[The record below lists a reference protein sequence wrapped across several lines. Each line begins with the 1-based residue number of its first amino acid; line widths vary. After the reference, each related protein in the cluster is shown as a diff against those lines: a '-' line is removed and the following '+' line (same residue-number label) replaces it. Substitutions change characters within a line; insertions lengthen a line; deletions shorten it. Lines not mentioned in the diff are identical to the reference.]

1 MATLKDVAQRA
12 GVSISTVS
20 RVLNR
25 PEKVKPDTR
34 ATVEKAIV
42 ALNYRPSRVAQR
54 LRDRAGC
61 AELLGMIIP
70 DIQNPFYSEIVRGT
84 EDVAYAR
91 ESATILCNSDEDP
104 ARQKFYLDVLARESA
119 DGVLLPPLFHN
130 GTLALDRDRLP
141 FPVVCFDRR
150 IPGDPVDTVVT
161 NNRQGAYAMTDH
173 LLSLS
178 HRRIGLIC
186 GPSSLSTSTERA
198 EGYRSAL
205 RDHDCSIDN
214 DLIFMDV
221 PRQSAGYDR
230 ARQLLASDAPP
241 SALFAAN
248 NQLALGA
255 FAYAQEHNLRIPDD
269 VAIVGFDDAPWAR
282 LLDPPL
288 TTVRQPAYEMGRRSA
303 ELLFD
308 RIDSPDRMPALIT
321 LRPELVVRRSCGATG

>member
-25 PEKVKPDTR
+25 PEKVKVDTR
-34 ATVEKAIV
+34 ATVEEAIA
-42 ALNYRPSRVAQR
+42 ALNYRPNRVAQR
-54 LRDRAGC
+54 LRDRAGR

-84 EDVAYAR
+84 EDVSYAR

-104 ARQKFYLDVLARESA
+104 ARQQFYLDVLARESA
-119 DGVLLPPLFHN
+119 DGILLPPLFHN

-150 IPGDPVDTVVT
+150 IPGDPVDTVVV
-161 NNRQGAYAMTDH
+161 NNRQGAYGMTDH
-173 LLSLS
+173 LLSLG

-186 GPSSLSTSTERA
+186 GPSSLSTSIERA
-198 EGYRSAL
+198 EGYRAAL
-205 RDHDCSIDN
+205 READQPIDES
-214 DLIFMDV
+214 LILMDV
-221 PRQSAGYDR
+221 PRQSAGYKH
-230 ARQLLASDAPP
+230 ARQLLSSDSPP
-241 SALFAAN
+241 TALFAAN

-255 FAYAQEHNLRIPDD
+255 FSYAQEHSLQIPDD
-269 VAIVGFDDAPWAR
+269 IAIVGFDDAPWAR

-303 ELLFD
+303 ELLFE
-308 RIDSPDRMPALIT
+308 RIDTPDRMPALVT
-321 LRPELVVRRSCGATG
+321 LRPKLVVRRSCGASA